1 MGLWGPQPLRR
12 PPCSPPASI
21 LCSVLPTSPPPPTL
35 PPPPPPPRSAHR
47 LREGGERDWEPP
59 SRSGGSAMGLGG
71 RGLGGGKR
79 GEGWGGGNVRGNRG
93 LLAQG
98 GGLTAEGTP
107 HIHTHTHGVLTHKHT
122 SVSWG
127 GGTDVG
133 WGGEGGHE
141 KGWKWGVR
149 GLHSLVHKC
158 DAACKCTTALRSAM
172 LRHGANICT
181 HRVRGSKGSPLHP
194 PPPLCALRC
203 AMGEAAHACACG
215 ATRLSTDTFTLRG
228 AERALSPL
236 LLSIPSYQCLPL
248 FPQNTPLCFPN
259 PPPPPLH

>member
-35 PPPPPPPRSAHR
+35 PPPPPRSVHR

-79 GEGWGGGNVRGNRG
+79 GEGWGGGNVRGNWG

-127 GGTDVG
+127 GAQTL
-133 WGGEGGHE
+133 GGGG
-141 KGWKWGVR
+141 R
-149 GLHSLVHKC
+149 GGMKR
-158 DAACKCTTALRSAM
+158 DGNGACEV
-172 LRHGANICT
+172 CT
-181 HRVRGSKGSPLHP
+181 H
-194 PPPLCALRC
+194 LCTSVTQRANAPRRSGLPRC
-203 AMGEAAHACACG
+203 ATVQIFARTE
-215 ATRLSTDTFTLRG
+215 
-228 AERALSPL
+228 
-236 LLSIPSYQCLPL
+236 
-248 FPQNTPLCFPN
+248 
-259 PPPPPLH
+259 